1 MDEEINLLDYFRVV
15 NKYKRLIII
24 LCVGSVLITMIVSL
38 LMPKMYESTVSILSP
53 EETSSTQIPL
63 SANPGIQE
71 AMSVF
76 GMGQRSSAIL
86 VAILNSRSMTD
97 TVIKKFKLLQIY
109 KTDLIEDARKRLKSL
124 TNISI
129 SKKNELISITVQDTN
144 PNRSADIAN
153 FYVTNLDLMSRKL
166 ALSRAKQSRLFI
178 EKRLIQTEESLKKTE
193 EKLMEFK
200 TQHKLVAI
208 SEQAKTSI
216 DAAAQLESEI
226 TALEVQLKVLESY
239 ATSAYPEVAK
249 TKLRIKELKRKLD
262 KMEYGKE
269 TKGELHIPFSK
280 TPKLELEL
288 TRLLRELKVQE
299 AVFELLTQ
307 QYEQAKISE
316 AKDTPTVQI
325 LDKAIPSNKK
335 CKPKIKL
342 NMAIAG
348 ILSLFI
354 GIFLSFFLEYIKR
367 IKEEATTPG
376 NYGEVESRK

>member
-38 LMPKMYESTVSILSP
+38 LMPKIYESTASILSP
-53 EETSSTQIPL
+53 QETSTGISL
-63 SANPGIQE
+63 SANPGLQE
-71 AMSVF
+71 AMSIF
-76 GMGQRSSAIL
+76 GMGQKSSADIL
-86 VAILNSRSMTD
+86 VAILNSRRMTD
-97 TVIKKFKLLQIY
+97 TVIKKFNLLQVY

-129 SKKNELISITVQDTN
+129 SKKNELISITVQDTSPDRAAN
-144 PNRSADIAN
+144 IAN
-153 FYVTNLDLMSRKL
+153 FYATNLDLMTRKL
-166 ALSRAKQSRLFI
+166 ALSRAKQARLFI
-178 EKRLIQTEESLKKTE
+178 EKRLTQTEESLKKAE
-193 EKLMEFK
+193 EKLMAFK

-208 SEQAKTSI
+208 SEQARTSI

-226 TALEVQLKVLESY
+226 TALGVQLKVLESY
-239 ATSAYPEVAK
+239 ATAAHPEVAK
-249 TKLRIKELKRKLD
+249 TKLKIKELKRKLD
-262 KMEYGKE
+262 KMEYDKG
-269 TKGELHIPFSK
+269 TKDELHIPFSK
-280 TPKLELEL
+280 TPKLDLEL
-288 TRLLRELKVQE
+288 TRLIRELKVQE

-325 LDKAIPSNKK
+325 LDNAIPSNKK

-342 NMAIAG
+342 NMTIAG

-354 GIFLSFFLEYIKR
+354 GIFLSFFLEYFKKIK
-367 IKEEATTPG
+367 KEATTPG